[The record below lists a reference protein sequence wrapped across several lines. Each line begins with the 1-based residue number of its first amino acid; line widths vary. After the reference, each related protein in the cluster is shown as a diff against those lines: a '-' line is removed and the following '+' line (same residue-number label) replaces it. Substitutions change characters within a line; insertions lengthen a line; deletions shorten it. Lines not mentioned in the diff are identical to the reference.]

1 MDGQEERAVEKVR
14 PYQICT
20 RCVMD
25 TSDPDI
31 VFDASGQCNH
41 CRDAS
46 RIFEAPPFSLGTE
59 GRRAALDAA
68 VGSIKQKGAGRKYDC
83 VIGLSGGVD
92 SSYTAYV
99 AKKELGLRPIA
110 VHLDNGWDSEI
121 GVSNIENIC
130 RRLDIDLNTYVIDWE
145 EFKDLQ
151 LSFLKASTP
160 DSEIP
165 SDHAIV
171 SVLYQVATE
180 NRIRCI
186 VGGTNDATESILPFA
201 WSAGHMDWKYISA
214 VQRRFGKKRLL
225 TFPHRSIL
233 KHLLYKTLH
242 SIQWFSLLNYIPYDK
257 EKAKV
262 ILRGELGWK
271 DYGRKHGESNYTRIF
286 QEYILPKKF
295 GYDKRRAHFSS
306 MIVAGLMSR
315 EAALKEL
322 EQPLYKSTDVLA
334 EDIRFLCSK
343 LGISQNDFKTI
354 MESPKKT
361 ILDYPSY
368 ENSVVMKAVW
378 RFARKVARSR

>member
-1 MDGQEERAVEKVR
+1 
-14 PYQICT
+14 
-20 RCVMD
+20 MD

-41 CRDAS
+41 CTGAKK
-46 RIFEAPPFSLGTE
+46 IFEAPPFNLSTE
-59 GRRAALDAA
+59 ERRAALEASVAA
-68 VGSIKQKGAGRKYDC
+68 IKQRAAGRRYDC

-92 SSYTAYV
+92 SSYVAYV
-99 AKKELGLRPIA
+99 TKKELGLRPLA
-110 VHLDNGWDSEI
+110 VHLDNGWDSETS
-121 GVSNIENIC
+121 VSNIENIC

-171 SVLYQVATE
+171 SVLYQVAIE
-180 NRIRCI
+180 NRIKVI

-214 VQRRFGKKRLL
+214 VQRQFGKKRLL
-225 TFPHRSIL
+225 TFPHRSL
-233 KHLLYKTLH
+233 FRHLLYKTLY

-262 ILRGELGWK
+262 ILKSELGWK

-286 QEYILPKKF
+286 QEHILPQKF
-295 GYDKRRAHFSS
+295 GYDKRRAHLSS
-306 MIVAGLMSR
+306 MIVAGLLSR
-315 EAALKEL
+315 ETALKEL
-322 EQPLYKSTDVLA
+322 EQPLYGSKEALN

-343 LGISQNDFKTI
+343 LGISQDEFKSI
-354 MESPKKT
+354 MESPRKT

-368 ENSVVMKAVW
+368 ENSSLMKAVW
-378 RFARKVARSR
+378 RLAKRIGRIR